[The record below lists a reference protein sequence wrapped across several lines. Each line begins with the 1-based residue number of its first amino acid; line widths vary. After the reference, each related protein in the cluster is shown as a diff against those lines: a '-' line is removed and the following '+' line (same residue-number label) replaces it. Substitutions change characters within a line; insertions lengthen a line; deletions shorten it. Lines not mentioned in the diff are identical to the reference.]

1 MQLFIQLAHSPT
13 HYLVV
18 VITEMEFRFALIS
31 TQVIPESLAS
41 NTIMEDIGWLD
52 VRRIHNAR
60 ASGDQGTKVEPSIN
74 GVGGFNSFFGAD
86 Q

>member
-31 TQVIPESLAS
+31 TQVISESLAA

-52 VRRIHNAR
+52 VRRIHDDR
-60 ASGDQGTKVEPSIN
+60 GDQRTKIDTSIN
-74 GVGGFNSFFGAD
+74 GMGGYNPFVSAD